1 MITIRQAY
9 LADIDR
15 IMPLYERAKR
25 YMQLSGNPNQW
36 IDGYPARNDIKADI
50 EAHHCFVVCDDVEI
64 LAAFAYI
71 EGHDPTYDH
80 IDGAWLNDKPYAVVH
95 RLASSGKRNAIGRLC
110 LQWALDKCGNLRVDT
125 HADNLTMQ
133 HILAS
138 MGFTYTGIIRCH
150 NGTPR
155 LAYHLIK

>member
-71 EGHDPTYDH
+71 EGHDPPTTISMGH
-80 IDGAWLNDKPYAVVH
+80 GSTTSPMRWCIAWLHRESEKP
-95 RLASSGKRNAIGRLC
+95 
-110 LQWALDKCGNLRVDT
+110 
-125 HADNLTMQ
+125 
-133 HILAS
+133 
-138 MGFTYTGIIRCH
+138 
-150 NGTPR
+150 
-155 LAYHLIK
+155 

>member
-9 LADIDR
+9 LADIDS

-36 IDGYPARNDIKADI
+36 IDGYPARNDIQADI

-71 EGHDPTYDH
+71 EG
-80 IDGAWLNDKPYAVVH
+80 A
-95 RLASSGKRNAIGRLC
+95 
-110 LQWALDKCGNLRVDT
+110 
-125 HADNLTMQ
+125 
-133 HILAS
+133 
-138 MGFTYTGIIRCH
+138 
-150 NGTPR
+150 
-155 LAYHLIK
+155 